1 MASLWGDPVP
11 TEMALSRELPM
22 LIRLPN
28 LVVIFQELHSEGVTG
43 SCVSSIKLLFGDK
56 SELPNIV

>member
-1 MASLWGDPVP
+1 MP